1 MLDAQILEL
10 HKQGTAPEQIAESL
24 NCSLPAVQYVLRRE
38 SKEDFSNDDCLEM
51 ANIVKS
57 IARDAENE
65 RNRLT
70 AAMFA
75 IEVGRGIKKNRS
87 ELPFVNAVQINQ
99 LILNAHKDVL
109 NFVTRGP
116 AQEDP
121 GNSGTG
127 EEVPTQNREETGPS
141 TSPPT

>member
-10 HKQGTAPEQIAESL
+10 HKQGTAPEQIAEAL

-51 ANIVKS
+51 ANIIKT
-57 IARDAENE
+57 IARGAENE

-75 IEVGRGIKKNRS
+75 IEVGRGIKKNKS
-87 ELPFVNAVQINQ
+87 DLPFVNAVQINQ

-109 NFVTRGP
+109 NFVTRGA

-121 GNSGTG
+121 GNNRAS
-127 EEVPTQNREETGPS
+127 EEVPAKDEETRS
-141 TSPPT
+141 DSSPPT

>member
-10 HKQGTAPEQIAESL
+10 HKQGTAPEQIAEAL
-24 NCSLPAVQYVLRRE
+24 NCSLPAVQYVIRRE
-38 SKEDFSNDDCLEM
+38 SKEDLSNDDCLEM
-51 ANIVKS
+51 ANIIKT
-57 IARDAENE
+57 IARGAENE

-75 IEVGRGIKKNRS
+75 IEVGRGIKKNKS
-87 ELPFVNAVQINQ
+87 DLPFVNAVQINQ

-127 EEVPTQNREETGPS
+127 EEVPTKGAEDRPDP
-141 TSPPT
+141 SPPT

>member
-116 AQEDP
+116 AQEDQ
-121 GNSGTG
+121 GNRGTG
-127 EEVPTQNREETGPS
+127 EEVPTQDGEAGSN